1 MADEKLYEQ
10 KLTKALAEAYI
21 AADNMRKFSDLI
33 PKMQG
38 AKAAICRRISNLIHI
53 STTQAEAYIN
63 LGNGTFRAG
72 KYMSYCIDEELKK
85 AFAKLE
91 AVITELNK
99 LPNFSSQA
107 EANDIAKQKLNE
119 AKKLRE
125 EMVKLFGETKTKE
138 IGARVKA
145 AAQKQ
150 TGVVL

>member
-21 AADNMRKFSDLI
+21 AHDNARRYIDVWKRIQSARTSVC
-33 PKMQG
+33 G
-38 AKAAICRRISNLIHI
+38 RISNLIHI

-63 LGNGTFRAG
+63 MGNGKFRPG
-72 KYMSYCIDEELKK
+72 KYMSYCLDEQLKQ

-91 AVITELNK
+91 AAITELHK
-99 LPNFSSQA
+99 LPNFSTST

-138 IGARVKA
+138 IFARA
-145 AAQKQ
+145 NATAQKQ